1 MNAHWSSKKSN
12 FFRKNIKLLTKYLF
26 FESQG
31 IPDKVDIVSRLK
43 TYGYSISGVETDD
56 GYKALVR

>member
-26 FESQG
+26 
-31 IPDKVDIVSRLK
+31 
-43 TYGYSISGVETDD
+43 
-56 GYKALVR
+56 

>member
-26 FESQG
+26 F
-31 IPDKVDIVSRLK
+31 
-43 TYGYSISGVETDD
+43 
-56 GYKALVR
+56 